1 MIKSKKNPSIL
12 WGVGELYKIWFS
24 TKYILLTPPL
34 SLSQEVKQNIKLV
47 QKKTWNYDIII
58 QKYIKK

>member
-1 MIKSKKNPSIL
+1 MIFN
-12 WGVGELYKIWFS
+12 KIYTF
-24 TKYILLTPPL
+24 TPPL

-58 QKYIKK
+58 QKYIKKIKKKKHFL